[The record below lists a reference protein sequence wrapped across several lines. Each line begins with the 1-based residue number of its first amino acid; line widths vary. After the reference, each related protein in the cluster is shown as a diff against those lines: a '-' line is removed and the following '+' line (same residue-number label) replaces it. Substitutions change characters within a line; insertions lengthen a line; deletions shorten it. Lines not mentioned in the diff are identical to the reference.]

1 MGVTE
6 HGDGS
11 EHKFPVTQHAGG
23 GFLTWVGAGEI
34 SNVRKYR
41 RGFMEYRQA

>member
-11 EHKFPVTQHAGG
+11 EHKFPVTQHAWGY
-23 GFLTWVGAGEI
+23 LTWVGAEEH
-34 SNVRKYR
+34 SNVRIYR
-41 RGFMEYRQA
+41 RSAMDDR